1 MFESKKNVE
10 AELGAYRARPGAGRA
25 SSAELIAAAAAVV
38 WVAASAVFF
47 LFVDAGSGGGG
58 FDPLR
63 FVMMLMTIFM
73 PVALVWV
80 ATSAARSARSM
91 REESQQLQVT
101 IDALRQSYIQL
112 QNSQDQAGKASVA
125 KKLEDVAAAQHKAEA
140 TGATFSSSRP
150 AAQPPRV
157 QQPTQVAAEIPAT
170 VAQQSAGQ
178 TSARTTAQAPDEAW
192 GQASLALDTPAG
204 PANPPLSV
212 SDFIKSLNF
221 PDTPDDKEGF
231 RVLRV
236 ALKNRKISQLI
247 QASQDV
253 LTLLSQD
260 GIYMDDL
267 NPDRARPEIWR
278 RFAKGERGRLVA
290 PLGGIRDRSSLALA
304 ASRMRQDTIF
314 RDAVLHFLRKF
325 DHMFSEFEDGAS
337 DQEIAELTN
346 TRTARAFMLLG
357 RVTGTFD

>member
-1 MFESKKNVE
+1 MSESKKNVE
-10 AELGAYRARPGAGRA
+10 AELGVYRARTGAGRA
-25 SSAELIAAAAAVV
+25 TSAELIAAAAAVV
-38 WVAASAVFF
+38 WVAATAVFF
-47 LFVDAGSGGGG
+47 LFVDAGNGGDG

-63 FVMMLMTIFM
+63 FVMMLMTIFL

-80 ATSAARSARSM
+80 ATSAARSARIM
-91 REESQQLQVT
+91 REESERLQVT

-112 QNSQDQAGKASVA
+112 QNSQDQDGKASVA
-125 KKLEDVAAAQHKAEA
+125 KKLEDVAAAQHKIA
-140 TGATFSSSRP
+140 TAGATFSSSRP
-150 AAQPPRV
+150 PPQPP
-157 QQPTQVAAEIPAT
+157 QPPKTAVENAT
-170 VAQQSAGQ
+170 TAPQQ
-178 TSARTTAQAPDEAW
+178 TSARSTAQVPEQAL
-192 GQASLALDTPAG
+192 GQGSLALDTAAAPVI
-204 PANPPLSV
+204 PPLSV

-231 RVLRV
+231 RVLRM

-278 RFAKGERGRLVA
+278 RFAQGERGRLVA

-314 RDAVLHFLRKF
+314 RDAVHHFLRKF

>member
-1 MFESKKNVE
+1 MSESKKNVE
-10 AELGAYRARPGAGRA
+10 AELGSYRARSGAGRA
-25 SSAELIAAAAAVV
+25 TSAELIAAAAAVV
-38 WVAASAVFF
+38 WVVATAVFF
-47 LFVDAGSGGGG
+47 LFVDGSNAGGG

-63 FVMMLMTIFM
+63 FVMMLMTIFL

-91 REESQQLQVT
+91 RDESERLQVT

-112 QNSQDQAGKASVA
+112 QNRQDHGGKASIA
-125 KKLEDVAAAQHKAEA
+125 KKLEDVAAAQHKTETA
-140 TGATFSSSRP
+140 GATFSSSRP
-150 AAQPPRV
+150 VPQPLQPAKAARENPAAAP
-157 QQPTQVAAEIPAT
+157 QQNE
-170 VAQQSAGQ
+170 
-178 TSARTTAQAPDEAW
+178 D
-192 GQASLALDTPAG
+192 QASLALDTPAE
-204 PANPPLSV
+204 PVNPPLTV

-231 RVLRV
+231 RVLRM
-236 ALKNRKISQLI
+236 ALKDRKISQLI

-304 ASRMRQDTIF
+304 AGRMRQDTIF
-314 RDAVLHFLRKF
+314 RDAVHHFLRKF

-337 DQEIAELTN
+337 DLEIAELTN